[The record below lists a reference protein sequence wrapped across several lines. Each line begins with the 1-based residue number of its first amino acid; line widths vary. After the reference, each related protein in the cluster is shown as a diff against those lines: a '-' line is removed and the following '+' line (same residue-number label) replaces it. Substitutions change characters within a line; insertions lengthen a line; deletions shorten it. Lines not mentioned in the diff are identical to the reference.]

1 MKRIM
6 LFQHRQQE
14 KQRSIIK
21 KPETAPTKTKKEKG
35 MRHIWENWGEEPWQ
49 LVWYGIIQ
57 SSWETKELSSNLFIS
72 FLTQINLGLAIDTV
86 VNF

>member
-21 KPETAPTKTKKEKG
+21 KPETAPTKTKKETQVAFLDY
-35 MRHIWENWGEEPWQ
+35 Q
-49 LVWYGIIQ
+49 LQFSV
-57 SSWETKELSSNLFIS
+57 
-72 FLTQINLGLAIDTV
+72 LGFMPQDTPIAAPPTNIAKPV
-86 VNF
+86 L